1 MLLVLSFAVRAQ
13 DSGKEYNLSF
23 RANLLRWVTLTPDVG
38 AEWCINPSVGIL
50 VNGSWSPWSWS
61 DKYYRLWEVAPEVR
75 YYLGKEKKGYLG
87 LLYKEGQ
94 FNYKFS
100 ETGRQGVISGGG
112 ITGGYQLRLN
122 ESLSMDFNLGLGYLN
137 VDYEKY
143 NTVGDVGVRRESGT
157 KKWIGPISA
166 GVTLVWKLL

>member
-38 AEWCINPSVGIL
+38 AEWRINPSVGIL

-100 ETGRQGVISGGG
+100 ETGRQGVISGGH
-112 ITGGYQLRLN
+112 
-122 ESLSMDFNLGLGYLN
+122 
-137 VDYEKY
+137 
-143 NTVGDVGVRRESGT
+143 
-157 KKWIGPISA
+157 
-166 GVTLVWKLL
+166 